1 MLRDP
6 DRARGPGGLRE
17 WRACGG
23 GAAETLYAVRL
34 REKIRHN
41 DAREACDAR
50 RWADAPQAVP
60 KAGCR
65 DVGRYGVPHIIHD
78 EI

>member
-1 MLRDP
+1 MHVRKYDMMML
-6 DRARGPGGLRE
+6 
-17 WRACGG
+17 
-23 GAAETLYAVRL
+23 VRHA
-34 REKIRHN
+34 K
-41 DAREACDAR
+41 DGKAR

-65 DVGRYGVPHIIHD
+65 DVGRYGVPHTIPD